1 MANKMI
7 RDGEFIRDRSGGV
20 VTSLG
25 SDEERTKCYAV
36 IVECGHCGRGYYIP
50 IMFTTRASNIQN
62 AIKDIKMTPKVK
74 REKVNCVLDAFE
86 ITELEKFTIDALND
100 HDDYLLGYVEKD
112 SGKMK
117 ERRIASFIN
126 EDESVRTA
134 DEYHYY
140 DVLARAFAPRYVGSD
155 LIVPTRI
162 NRKELVDEFM
172 KVGAIRYGIKREDPF
187 FPMLYFLERGED
199 NELGIKLDGNILT
212 CDDIDKKKIVES
224 IFTNKTILNKS
235 GKRTFVPKSKY
246 FLNFNVSR
254 ANNLFNILHNIFKT
268 EIFKETDS
276 EYNDNISIESKETIM
291 KLIYKNLKVGKSIA
305 SQFAEYLVRLEM
317 HMLLESQK
325 PWFVIKNNNKIKD
338 CFNTDDEAGIQNK
351 TAFVEISSGDYEEMK
366 AFLTKFKNL
375 YNNDFS
381 DPEEKDN
388 KNNDK

>member
-1 MANKMI
+1 MTNKMI

-50 IMFTTRASNIQN
+50 IMFTTRASSVQN

-74 REKVNCVLDAFE
+74 REKINCVLDAFE

-134 DEYHYY
+134 DDYHYY

-212 CDDIDKKKIVES
+212 YDFKGEHFMFPLDEKFMKFVDRFGVKETSKKEEYY
-224 IFTNKTILNKS
+224 S
-235 GKRTFVPKSKY
+235 GKYEDV
-246 FLNFNVSR
+246 
-254 ANNLFNILHNIFKT
+254 
-268 EIFKETDS
+268 
-276 EYNDNISIESKETIM
+276 
-291 KLIYKNLKVGKSIA
+291 
-305 SQFAEYLVRLEM
+305 
-317 HMLLESQK
+317 
-325 PWFVIKNNNKIKD
+325 KIPSPM
-338 CFNTDDEAGIQNK
+338 E
-351 TAFVEISSGDYEEMK
+351 
-366 AFLTKFKNL
+366 KFKARM
-375 YNNDFS
+375 DKFKRMS
-381 DPEEKDN
+381 GSAPTETEPEK
-388 KNNDK
+388 